1 MAWAI
6 SALKGGAERMGRG
19 TISRRRGQAMRSTRL
34 PWAWRSRPEASGWRL
49 RQPKVA
55 AAAASC
61 GVQRHPEE
69 EEARVAGWATWAR
82 PRWLGGLGQLV
93 GQGRASG
100 GDKAAQEEGRGDGP
114 GQGGSPDGG
123 EEGAGQPGG
132 ERGQAPAGL
141 G

>member
-6 SALKGGAERMGRG
+6 LALKGGAERMGRG
-19 TISRRRGQAMRSTRL
+19 TISRRGGQAVRSTQL

-82 PRWLGGLGQLV
+82 PRWLGGLGRLV

-100 GDKAAQEEGRGDGP
+100 GDKAAQEAGRGDGP
-114 GQGGSPDGG
+114 G
-123 EEGAGQPGG
+123 
-132 ERGQAPAGL
+132 
-141 G
+141 